1 MYLRES
7 LSQIRFLLRQG
18 DINESQAYQLF
29 FAQPIIQSLMIAD
42 LETNMP
48 VSLKIIIIYKNFI
61 YRSFTFKC
69 RKGAPWWT
77 TRWTRIALLR
87 RRRSLKMKQ

>member
-48 VSLKIIIIYKNFI
+48 VSLK
-61 YRSFTFKC
+61 
-69 RKGAPWWT
+69 
-77 TRWTRIALLR
+77 
-87 RRRSLKMKQ
+87 